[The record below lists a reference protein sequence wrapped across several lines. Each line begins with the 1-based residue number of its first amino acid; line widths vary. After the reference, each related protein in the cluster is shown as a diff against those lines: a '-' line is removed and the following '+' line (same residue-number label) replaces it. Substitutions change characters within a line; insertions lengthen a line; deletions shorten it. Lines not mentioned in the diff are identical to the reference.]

1 MRQPTKTD
9 WSQLQVGSGT
19 SFTLKKRRT
28 ILCSSP
34 AKRWGRWRGSR
45 KRERQKEILYSF
57 VSPYTPSSLSS
68 AFLLDRIEIID
79 RSMQSGNHFGGP
91 KRFYTEPMFCYYRE
105 ESLSL
110 SHLYSFEGGRCPF
123 SQPPT
128 FHKVL
133 ESKKLWGHMAHNQL
147 KIRGAESPL
156 GGIEE
161 ERSRR
166 KNQAL

>member
-1 MRQPTKTD
+1 MGHPLR
-9 WSQLQVGSGT
+9 
-19 SFTLKKRRT
+19 
-28 ILCSSP
+28 
-34 AKRWGRWRGSR
+34 SR
-45 KRERQKEILYSF
+45 KGERSF
-57 VSPYTPSSLSS
+57 VPAQPKDEEDEEEAGKENDRRKYFIRLSLLTPSSLSS

-79 RSMQSGNHFGGP
+79 RSMQSGNNFGGP

>member
-1 MRQPTKTD
+1 MRKM
-9 WSQLQVGSGT
+9 
-19 SFTLKKRRT
+19 KRK
-28 ILCSSP
+28 P
-34 AKRWGRWRGSR
+34 EKR
-45 KRERQKEILYSF
+45 RQKEILYSF

-79 RSMQSGNHFGGP
+79 RSMQSGNNFGGP

-110 SHLYSFEGGRCPF
+110 SHLYRGGRCPF

-161 ERSRR
+161 GAQQKEEPSLIDSSTSPIADRFATCLI
-166 KNQAL
+166 ALRTKATLCSQLGNKR

>member
-1 MRQPTKTD
+1 MRTVGEQLEADKTENFVN
-9 WSQLQVGSGT
+9 Q
-19 SFTLKKRRT
+19 TLRTLSARRN
-28 ILCSSP
+28 P
-34 AKRWGRWRGSR
+34 K
-45 KRERQKEILYSF
+45 QM
-57 VSPYTPSSLSS
+57 
-68 AFLLDRIEIID
+68 IEIID
-79 RSMQSGNHFGGP
+79 RSMQSGNNFGGP